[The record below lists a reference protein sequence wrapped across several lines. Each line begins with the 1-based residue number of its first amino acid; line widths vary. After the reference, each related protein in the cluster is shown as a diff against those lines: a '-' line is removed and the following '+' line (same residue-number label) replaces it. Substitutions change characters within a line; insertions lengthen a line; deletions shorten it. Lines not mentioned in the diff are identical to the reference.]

1 MKKGLGWPI
10 GIAAILFTTVA
21 SNVGVILLTK
31 DDPSFAVEPD
41 YYRKAVEW
49 DSTTA
54 RRARSDALGW
64 QVTPTVQVGGAN
76 SELAL
81 ALVDA
86 NGAPITDAIVTGE
99 LLHIARAAQMQAVSF
114 AATADGY
121 AATVQMPRAG
131 VWELRLDATRGDQ
144 RFLRTVRVET
154 TRADASAPVSLEP
167 RDGP

>member
-10 GIAAILFTTVA
+10 GIATILFATVA
-21 SNVGVILLTK
+21 SNIGVILITK

-49 DSTTA
+49 DSTSA

-64 QVTPTVQVGGAN
+64 QVTPTVQVGRTN
-76 SELAL
+76 SELSL
-81 ALVDA
+81 TLVDA
-86 NGAPITDAIVTGE
+86 NGASIDGAMIAGE
-99 LLHIARAAQMQAVSF
+99 LLHVARASQMQTIQF
-114 AATADGY
+114 TARDNGY
-121 AATVQMPRAG
+121 VATVQMPRAG

-144 RFLRTVRVET
+144 RFLRTVRLET
-154 TRADASAPVSLEP
+154 TLADASVPVPPEP

>member
-10 GIAAILFTTVA
+10 GIATILFATVA

-64 QVTPTVQVGGAN
+64 QVTPQVTVGTTSSTV
-76 SELAL
+76 AL
-81 ALVDA
+81 TLVDSA
-86 NGAPITDAIVTGE
+86 GAPVTGADVTGE
-99 LLHIARAAQMQAVSF
+99 LLHIARAADMQPVTF
-114 AATADGY
+114 MATADGY
-121 AATVQMPRAG
+121 AATVRMPRAG
-131 VWELRLDATRGDQ
+131 VWELRLQATRGDDT
-144 RFLRTVRVET
+144 FLRTLRVET
-154 TRADASAPVSLEP
+154 TVADASAPAVPDS

>member
-10 GIAAILFTTVA
+10 GIATILFATVA

-64 QVTPTVQVGGAN
+64 QVTPRVTVGDRASV
-76 SELAL
+76 LAL

-86 NGAPITDAIVTGE
+86 AGAPVTGATVRGE
-99 LLHIARAAQMQAVSF
+99 LLHVARAADMQVVTFTSDG
-114 AATADGY
+114 DGY

-131 VWELRLDATRGDQ
+131 VWELRLEAQRGADT
-144 RFLRTVRVET
+144 FLRTLRLET
-154 TRADASAPVSLEP
+154 TVADASVPLPREP

>member
-10 GIAAILFTTVA
+10 GIATILFATVA
-21 SNVGVILLTK
+21 SNVGVILITK

-49 DSTTA
+49 DSTSA

-64 QVTPTVQVGGAN
+64 QVTPTVQVGGTN
-76 SELAL
+76 SELSL
-81 ALVDA
+81 TLVDA
-86 NGAPITDAIVTGE
+86 QGAPIDGATIAGE
-99 LLHIARAAQMQAVSF
+99 LLHVARASQMQTVQF
-114 AATADGY
+114 TARNGGY
-121 AATVQMPRAG
+121 VATVQMPRAG

-144 RFLRTVRVET
+144 RFLRTVRLET
-154 TRADASAPVSLEP
+154 ALADASVPVTPEP